1 MTREEKGFKESIAS
15 KSWRLEYI
23 VYFITWRALYVRCTV
38 IIFSSGSFGD
48 VMPRRGFAAHYLCF
62 PLCNHFNVLVG
73 DYFFVVV
80 LISMSIHAYY

>member
-1 MTREEKGFKESIAS
+1 MTKEEKGFMESIAS

-23 VYFITWRALYVRCTV
+23 VDFITWRALYVRYIV

-73 DYFFVVV
+73 DYFSVVV
-80 LISMSIHAYY
+80 LISMYVHAYY